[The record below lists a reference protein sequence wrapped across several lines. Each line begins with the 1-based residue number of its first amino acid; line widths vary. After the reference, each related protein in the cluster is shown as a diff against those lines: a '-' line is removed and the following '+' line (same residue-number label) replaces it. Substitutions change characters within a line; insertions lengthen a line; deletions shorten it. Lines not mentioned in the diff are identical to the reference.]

1 MDFGQLR
8 SISDVFNL
16 MLGQRSVKGF
26 EKWIKGYTDMPQ
38 RFGGRMGLDPEI
50 VLGMIER
57 VRQVH
62 DDIATGKTKVP
73 RVIGDPSA
81 KKVDG
86 KIEMRLHFC
95 ESEIGY

>member
-1 MDFGQLR
+1 MNFGQLR

-26 EKWIKGYTDMPQ
+26 EKWIKGYADMPQ

-57 VRQVH
+57 VR
-62 DDIATGKTKVP
+62 
-73 RVIGDPSA
+73 
-81 KKVDG
+81 
-86 KIEMRLHFC
+86 
-95 ESEIGY
+95 